1 MDLNNFWQ
9 QNKRFV
15 VSVASGGIVF
25 LIGIMLID
33 GLYGADLAK
42 LTREVGQNES
52 RLRNTPMYTRA
63 ERDKAQAQNEALT
76 KSIADLEARVRF
88 LPRPFFRLDPNGA
101 PAANQYFAVVSQTRE
116 DLLRSAGRA
125 NLRLPEDLG
134 LPALSPTRD
143 AEIAKHLEAL
153 DLVERVVRLALEN
166 GVQRIDKIEI
176 RLDPK
181 LNSREGVGAIERTR
195 VAFTISGD
203 PAPLTALLVASQE
216 AREVKLE
223 GQTQAVLPLPIEK
236 AEISPARSK
245 QDEASL
251 EVVFLLVTLHERR
264 EENSGS

>member
-15 VSVASGGIVF
+15 VSVASGAIVF
-25 LIGIMLID
+25 VIGLMLID
-33 GLYGADLAK
+33 GLYGDDLAK
-42 LTREVGQNES
+42 LTREVGQNEN
-52 RLRNTPMYTRA
+52 RLRNTPMFTRA
-63 ERDKAQAQNEALT
+63 DRDKAQTQNEALQR
-76 KSIADLEARVRF
+76 SITDLEARVRF
-88 LPRPFFRLDPNGA
+88 VTRPFFRVATDGA

-116 DLLRSAGRA
+116 ELLRSAGRA

-143 AEIAKHLEAL
+143 ADIVKHLEAL
-153 DLVERVVRLALEN
+153 DLVERVVRLALDS

-203 PAPLTALLVASQE
+203 PAPLTELLIASQE
-216 AREVKLE
+216 SRDVKLE
-223 GQTQAVLPLPIEK
+223 GQTLRVLPLPIEK
-236 AEISPARSK
+236 ADISPARSK
-245 QDEASL
+245 SDEASL
-251 EVVFLLVTLHERR
+251 EVVFLLVTLHERS